1 VLGVTVIADRVGTSF
16 HDTTFDTLVE
26 GDLLEVSGFYDGS
39 LVLNATFIERKE
51 SFTPGVSEVELKG
64 TVSNNTSESFL
75 INGVTVNYDPSGI
88 RTDLSRLTGAISDGD
103 LVEVK
108 GSLDE
113 NGEIQATRIGHEDD
127 GLDDSI
133 SKVSLEGI
141 ITGYIDDSNFMI
153 SGIAVD
159 ASSALF
165 IPSGLTLGNGI
176 KVEAEGPI
184 VNATL
189 QALKIGARG
198 GGNDIEI
205 DAHVSSLSNLD
216 NSITLNLS
224 NGSVTVFVDNR
235 TRMEDKTK
243 AVESLSVSD
252 LGSGDFLEVR
262 GLLDSSNRVILTE
275 LRRDNTDDLVLQ
287 GPVEDFVTNSSV
299 TILGVTL
306 FTSATTQ
313 FEDIN
318 DSTISADTFY
328 NGLTVGSLVKIKDEE
343 PGDGTADEVEFED

>member
-1 VLGVTVIADRVGTSF
+1 M
-16 HDTTFDTLVE
+16 
-26 GDLLEVSGFYDGS
+26 
-39 LVLNATFIERKE
+39 
-51 SFTPGVSEVELKG
+51 
-64 TVSNNTSESFL
+64 
-75 INGVTVNYDPSGI
+75 
-88 RTDLSRLTGAISDGD
+88 
-103 LVEVK
+103 
-108 GSLDE
+108 
-113 NGEIQATRIGHEDD
+113 
-127 GLDDSI
+127 
-133 SKVSLEGI
+133 SLEGI
-141 ITGYIDDSNFMI
+141 ITDYIDDGNFMI
-153 SGIAVD
+153 SGIVVD

-165 IPSGLTLGNGI
+165 TPPSLTLGNGI

-198 GGNDIEI
+198 GDNDIEI
-205 DAHVSSLSNLD
+205 DAHVGSVSNLD

-224 NGSVTVFVDNR
+224 NGSVTVFVDSR

-243 AVESLSVSD
+243 AVESLSLSN

-262 GLLDSSNRVILTE
+262 GLLDSGNRVILTE

-287 GPVEDFVTNSSV
+287 GPVEDFVANSSV
-299 TILGVTL
+299 TILRVTL

-318 DSTISADTFY
+318 DSTISADSFY
-328 NGLTVGSLVKIKDEE
+328 NSLTVGSLVKIKDEE